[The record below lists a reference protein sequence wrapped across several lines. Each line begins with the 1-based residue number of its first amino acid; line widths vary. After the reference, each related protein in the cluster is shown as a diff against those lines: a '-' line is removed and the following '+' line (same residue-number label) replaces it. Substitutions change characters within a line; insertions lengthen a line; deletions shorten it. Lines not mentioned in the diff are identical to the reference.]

1 MIYKEEK
8 RDLFS
13 VDDSYYIAHCI
24 SADFALGA
32 GIAKEIDRRFNT
44 REELRKKYPNF
55 YRKWVSTD
63 PLANN
68 GTCLLTGRILNL
80 VTKDRYYEKPTYKN
94 LSYALTMMFAYCKTY
109 NIKKVAMPLIGCGLD
124 RLQWDRVSAMIKE
137 IFADEDIEILVCR
150 R

>member
-13 VDDSYYIAHCI
+13 VPDDYYLVHCI

-32 GIAKEIDRRFNT
+32 GIAKEINRRFNT
-44 REELRKKYPNF
+44 REELKKKYPNF
-55 YRKWVSTD
+55 YGRWESVY
-63 PLANN
+63 PYAA
-68 GTCLLTGRILNL
+68 CLLTGRILNL
-80 VTKDRYYEKPTYKN
+80 VTKARYYEKPTYKN
-94 LSYALTMMFAYCKTY
+94 LYCALIMMFTYCRTY
-109 NIKKVAMPLIGCGLD
+109 NIKKIAMPLIGCGLD
-124 RLQWDRVSAMIKE
+124 RLQWDRVSSMIKE

>member
-1 MIYKEEK
+1 MIYKVEK

-24 SADFALGA
+24 SADFAFGT
-32 GIAKEIDRRFNT
+32 GIAKEIDKRFNT

-55 YRKWVSTD
+55 YGKWAFRD
-63 PLANN
+63 HIANG
-68 GTCLLTGRILNL
+68 GTCLLAGRILNL
-80 VTKDRYYEKPTYKN
+80 VTKDRYYEKPTYRN
-94 LSYALTMMFAYCKTY
+94 LCHALTMMFAYCKTY
-109 NIKKVAMPLIGCGLD
+109 NIKKIAMPLIGCGSD

>member
-44 REELRKKYPNF
+44 REELKRKYPNF
-55 YRKWVSTD
+55 YGKWAFRD
-63 PLANN
+63 HIANS
-68 GTCLLTGRILNL
+68 GTCLLAGRILNL
-80 VTKDRYYEKPTYKN
+80 VTKDRYYEKPTYRN
-94 LSYALTMMFAYCKTY
+94 LYHALTMMLAYCRTY
-109 NIKKVAMPLIGCGLD
+109 DIKKIAMPLIGCGLD

-150 R
+150 K

>member
-13 VDDSYYIAHCI
+13 VDDSYYIAYCI
-24 SADFALGA
+24 SADFALDA

-55 YRKWVSTD
+55 YGKWVSVD
-63 PLANN
+63 PFANN

-94 LSYALTMMFAYCKTY
+94 LCYALTTMLSYCRTY
-109 NIKKVAMPLIGCGLD
+109 NIKKIAMPLIGCGLD

>member
-32 GIAKEIDRRFNT
+32 GIAKEINRRFNT
-44 REELRKKYPNF
+44 REELRREHSNF
-55 YRKWVSTD
+55 YKKWM
-63 PLANN
+63 
-68 GTCLLTGRILNL
+68 CLDMRPFIQCIITGRIINL
-80 VTKDRYYEKPTYKN
+80 VTKTRYYEKPTYES
-94 LSYALTMMFAYCKTY
+94 LCTALYLMKVKCRVR
-109 NIKKVAMPLIGCGLD
+109 NIKKMAMPLIGCGLD

-137 IFADEDIEILVCR
+137 VFADEDIEILVCR

>member
-8 RDLFS
+8 KDLFT

-44 REELRKKYPNF
+44 REELKKKYPNF
-55 YRKWVSTD
+55 YRKWISTD
-63 PLANN
+63 LLANN

-80 VTKDRYYEKPTYKN
+80 VTKDRYYEKPTYRN
-94 LSYALTMMFAYCKTY
+94 LYHALTMMLAYCKTY

-124 RLQWDRVSAMIKE
+124 RLKWDRVSAMIKE

-150 R
+150 K

>member
-1 MIYKEEK
+1 MIYTEEK

-44 REELRKKYPNF
+44 REELKKKYPNF
-55 YRKWVSTD
+55 YGKWVSTN

-94 LSYALTMMFAYCKTY
+94 LCYALTTMLSYCRAY
-109 NIKKVAMPLIGCGLD
+109 NIKKIAMPLIGCGLD

>member
-32 GIAKEIDRRFNT
+32 GVAKEINRRFNT
-44 REELRKKYPNF
+44 REELRKEHSDFYEKWMRYPDLHCIMSCI
-55 YRKWVSTD
+55 VI
-63 PLANN
+63 
-68 GTCLLTGRILNL
+68 GRVINL
-80 VTKDRYYEKPTYKN
+80 VTKGKYYEKPTYKSLHN
-94 LSYALTMMFAYCKTY
+94 ALALMKVKCRLSK
-109 NIKKVAMPLIGCGLD
+109 IKKLAMPLIGCGLD

-137 IFADEDIEILVCR
+137 MFADEDIEILVCR

>member
-44 REELRKKYPNF
+44 REELKKKYPNF

-94 LSYALTMMFAYCKTY
+94 LSYALVMMFAYCKTY

-137 IFADEDIEILVCR
+137 IFADEDIEFLVCSR
-150 R
+150 

>member
-24 SADFALGA
+24 SADFTLGA

-44 REELRKKYPNF
+44 REELKKKYPNF

-94 LSYALTMMFAYCKTY
+94 LSYALAMMFAYCKTY

>member
-24 SADFALGA
+24 SADFAFRA

-68 GTCLLTGRILNL
+68 GTCLLAGRILNL
-80 VTKDRYYEKPTYKN
+80 VTKDKCYEKLTYRN
-94 LSYALTMMFAYCKTY
+94 LCHALAMMLAYCKTY

-137 IFADEDIEILVCR
+137 IFADEDIEIFVCR